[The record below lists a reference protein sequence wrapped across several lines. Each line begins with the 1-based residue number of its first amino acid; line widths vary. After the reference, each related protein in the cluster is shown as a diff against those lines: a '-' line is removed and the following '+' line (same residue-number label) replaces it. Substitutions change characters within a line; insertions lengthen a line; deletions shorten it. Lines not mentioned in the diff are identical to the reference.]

1 MNLQESKQRLEEM
14 KAELARLNSQFDEI
28 MKQNNLTEADL
39 KNNDS
44 ELPKEVADAWEKVKK
59 QIQQEH
65 STQKQNTAKTSSRR
79 NIIRM

>member
-1 MNLQESKQRLEEM
+1 MNLQECEQRLEEM

-44 ELPKEVADAWEKVKK
+44 ELPKEVAEAWEKVKK
-59 QIQQEH
+59 QIQQKH
-65 STQKQNTAKTSSRR
+65 SVQKQNTAKTSNRR